1 MATRLNPSKGSRPDK
16 IMRDALSIELHR
28 EVDAVV
34 DGKTVKIKRYRRVM
48 DALVTK
54 GENGDTSAI
63 REINERMDG
72 KIPQAIVGDDDYDP
86 IQVVTDENRAKAL
99 AALLAKT
106 AAGTEPK

>member
-1 MATRLNPSKGSRPDK
+1 
-16 IMRDALSIELHR
+16 MRDALSIELHR